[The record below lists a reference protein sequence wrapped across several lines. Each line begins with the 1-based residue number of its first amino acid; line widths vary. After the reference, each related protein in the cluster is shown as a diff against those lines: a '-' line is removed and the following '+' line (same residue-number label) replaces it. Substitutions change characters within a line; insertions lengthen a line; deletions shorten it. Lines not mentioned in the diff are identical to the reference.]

1 MLWSAS
7 APCLWLR
14 AYVLC
19 VSVLLCALGV
29 VCLLCVLTLP
39 RPVLGQLRSVAGS
52 DPDALQ
58 EALSDIS
65 QSPDVDFIAAHM
77 VGAVPLCMPS
87 GLLLRM
93 LDGLCPPCRVPPPR
107 PSLCV
112 LWQSPV
118 TSTQTRCECP
128 LLQATVVSVAVCSRR
143 Y

>member
-87 GLLLRM
+87 GACSYECSTACARRAVFLLP
-93 LDGLCPPCRVPPPR
+93 GRVYACCGR
-107 PSLCV
+107 V
-112 LWQSPV
+112 
-118 TSTQTRCECP
+118 R
-128 LLQATVVSVAVCSRR
+128 
-143 Y
+143 